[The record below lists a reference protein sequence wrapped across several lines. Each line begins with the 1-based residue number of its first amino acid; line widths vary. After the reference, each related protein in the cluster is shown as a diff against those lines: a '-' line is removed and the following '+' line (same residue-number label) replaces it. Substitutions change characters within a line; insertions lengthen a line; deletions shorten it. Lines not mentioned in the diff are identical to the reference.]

1 MVSGLFGMTFT
12 SGAPKARHPQHR
24 HFDQGEYN
32 SPCREILPL
41 HK

>member
-24 HFDQGEYN
+24 HFDQGGYN
-32 SPCREILPL
+32 PACREILL
-41 HK
+41 LY